1 MGGSKQTQTTNR
13 QPWEPAQAG
22 LKGVL
27 EKANT
32 LGNNMSIWTPQYS
45 QDTQAGIN
53 QLANLGAS
61 PSFGG
66 GTIRNVVGQTSGGM
80 GTGYDT
86 LMSTARGDS
95 LTSSPYLDQVLGKSM
110 QDAADKVNAQFSASG
125 RYGSGAH
132 SGVLSRELGGIE
144 ANARLGQYQQE
155 RQNQLNAA
163 QLLGNLGL
171 QGAGLSTQADQA
183 DANQAGLQLQAGQLR
198 DAMGDATRMAPVNA
212 AEWQAG
218 LINPIAQQGGTETTG
233 EVRITSDVTK
243 PMAGKHLLVV
253 EDIVDT
259 GKTLSVLVAEL
270 LAQKPASLAVVVL
283 LRKPSKLAVP
293 ESDLGEKM
301 YVGFDIGPEFVVGHC
316 FDYDGRFRDVPDIYA
331 LSPAA

>member
-45 QDTQAGIN
+45 QDTQGGIDR
-53 QLANLGAS
+53 LANLGTS

-86 LMSTARGDS
+86 LMAAARGDN
-95 LTSSPYLDQVLGKSM
+95 LTNSPYLDSVLGKSM

-132 SGVLSRELGGIE
+132 TGVLSRELGGIE
-144 ANARLGQYQQE
+144 TTARLGQYQQE
-155 RQNQLNAA
+155 RQNQLNSA

-212 AEWQAG
+212 VDWQAG
-218 LINPIAQQGGTETTG
+218 LINPIAQQGGTETT
-233 EVRITSDVTK
+233 VSKTK
-243 PMAGKHLLVV
+243 SNPMGMVLGGAMTGLGLMTGNPGLIGAGL
-253 EDIVDT
+253 
-259 GKTLSVLVAEL
+259 GGGGGPS
-270 LAQKPASLAVVVL
+270 SL
-283 LRKPSKLAVP
+283 
-293 ESDLGEKM
+293 G
-301 YVGFDIGPEFVVGHC
+301 VGQPFFGAFS
-316 FDYDGRFRDVPDIYA
+316 
-331 LSPAA
+331 SPPKSFGVMP